1 LFFHDLHIFGMDAT
15 EPKLTFMRTIASD
28 STMELDHITLWGECL
43 SQLSKRVRKQSFCTW
58 LKTTR
63 GLPSPEGTL
72 RVAVPNKFVADWL
85 REHYLDLIRETL
97 KEVTQ
102 RDFALAFHVSKDS
115 SDYHPQMNM
124 NFEQSLPGNASSERI
139 PGEMGLNPKY
149 VFEAFVV
156 GDSNQFA
163 HAAAM
168 AVAEAPGSTQF
179 NPLYIYG
186 GVGLG
191 KTHLAQAIG
200 HYARDSFE
208 GLKIL
213 YVTSEKFTNDFINS
227 LTSNTTQDFVNLYRN
242 VDVLLL
248 DDIQFFAGKESTQV
262 QFFHTFNV
270 LYQNGKQ
277 IVLTSDRP
285 PKEIRGVEERLVSRF
300 QQGLVTDIQ
309 PPDLETRIAILNK
322 KCDSD
327 GTPIPIDV
335 AHFIADNV
343 TSNIRE
349 LEGSLIRLLAYGS
362 LNSKDITVD
371 LAKEVLKDTIR
382 NGTKQITLEQI
393 QKKVAASYNLPAE
406 SLCSK
411 RKTQEIA
418 LARQV
423 AMHLARSLTNNSL
436 KTIGAHFGGR
446 DHSTVIHACTQV
458 AENLK
463 KDPHFKLKVDGI
475 INSLYV

>member
-1 LFFHDLHIFGMDAT
+1 MQEDVCPQMEVSLSSSGRI
-15 EPKLTFMRTIASD
+15 D
-28 STMELDHITLWGECL
+28 SVQVWEECL
-43 SQLSKRVRKQSFCTW
+43 TSLKQRIKKHSFYTW
-58 LKTTR
+58 LRATR
-63 GLPSPEGTL
+63 GLPSSDGKIN
-72 RVAVPNKFVADWL
+72 VAVPNRFVADWL
-85 REHYLDLIRETL
+85 EEHYLTLIKETI

-102 RDFALAFHVSKDS
+102 KDLLLTFCISKDS
-115 SDYHPQMNM
+115 RDYHPQMSI
-124 NFEQSLPGNASSERI
+124 NFERTGPTPKKKLSTDPLGE
-139 PGEMGLNPKY
+139 EMGLNPKY
-149 VFEAFVV
+149 TFDAFVV
-156 GDSNQFA
+156 GESNQFA

-168 AVAEAPGSTQF
+168 AVAEAPGKTKF

-191 KTHLAQAIG
+191 KTHLVQAIG
-200 HYARDSFE
+200 HFAREEYEDI
-208 GLKIL
+208 KIL

-227 LTSNTTQDFVNLYRN
+227 ITSNTTRDFVNLYRN

-248 DDIQFFAGKESTQV
+248 DDIQFFTGKESTQV

-285 PKEIRGVEERLVSRF
+285 PREIRGLEERLWSRF

-322 KCDSD
+322 KTESD
-327 GTPIPIDV
+327 GISIPIEV
-335 AHFIADNV
+335 ATFIADSI

-349 LEGSLIRLLAYGS
+349 LEGSLIRLLAYTS
-362 LNSKDITVD
+362 LHSKEITVD

-382 NGTKQITLEQI
+382 NGTKQINVDQI
-393 QKKVAASYNLPAE
+393 QKRVAASYNLSPE
-406 SLCSK
+406 MLCSK

-423 AMHLARSLTNNSL
+423 AMYLARSLTNNSL
-436 KTIGAHFGGR
+436 KTIGSHFGGR
-446 DHSTVIHACTQV
+446 DHSTVIHACTLV
-458 AENLK
+458 SENIK
-463 KDPHFKLKVDGI
+463 KDHNFKLRVDEI

>member
-1 LFFHDLHIFGMDAT
+1 MDND
-15 EPKLTFMRTIASD
+15 K
-28 STMELDHITLWGECL
+28 LWGDCL
-43 SQLSKRVRKQSFCTW
+43 SHLSKKIRKQSFCTW
-58 LKTTR
+58 LKATR
-63 GLPSPEGTL
+63 GLSSPEGTL

-85 REHYLDLIRETL
+85 KEHYLDLIKETIR
-97 KEVTQ
+97 EVTQ
-102 RDFALAFHVSKDS
+102 KDFALAFHVSKDS
-115 SDYHPQMNM
+115 KDYHPQMSM
-124 NFEQSLPGNASSERI
+124 NFDQPSKKRHFAENA

-149 VFEAFVV
+149 IFDAFVV

-163 HAAAM
+163 HAASL
-168 AVAEAPGSTQF
+168 AVAEAPGRTKF

-191 KTHLAQAIG
+191 KTHLVQAIG
-200 HYARDSFE
+200 QFARDAYE
-208 GLKIL
+208 GMKVL
-213 YVTSEKFTNDFINS
+213 YVTSEKFTSDFINS
-227 LTSNTTQDFVNLYRN
+227 LTSNTTRDFVNLYRN
-242 VDVLLL
+242 VDILLL
-248 DDIQFFAGKESTQV
+248 DDIQFFTGKESTQE

-285 PKEIRGVEERLVSRF
+285 PREIRGVEERLVSRF

-322 KCDSD
+322 KTESD
-327 GTPIPIDV
+327 GISIPIEV
-335 AHFIADNV
+335 ATFIADNV

-349 LEGSLIRLLAYGS
+349 LEGSLIRLLAYAS
-362 LNSKDITVD
+362 LNSKEITVE

-382 NGTKQITLEQI
+382 NGTKQVTMEQI
-393 QKKVAASYNLPAE
+393 QRKVAASHNLSFE
-406 SLCSK
+406 TLCSK

-423 AMHLARSLTNNSL
+423 AMYLARSLTSNSL

-463 KDPHFKLKVDGI
+463 KDQNFKLKVDGI

>member
-1 LFFHDLHIFGMDAT
+1 
-15 EPKLTFMRTIASD
+15 
-28 STMELDHITLWGECL
+28 MEIDGTTLWEECL
-43 SQLSKRVRKQSFCTW
+43 AHLSKRIKKQSFCTW

-63 GLPSPEGTL
+63 GLPSPEGSI

-85 REHYLDLIRETL
+85 EEHYLDLIKDSIMMVAGRSL
-97 KEVTQ
+97 
-102 RDFALAFHVSKDS
+102 ALAFHVSRDS
-115 SDYHPQMNM
+115 KNYHPQISI
-124 NFEQSLPGNASSERI
+124 NFDQPSPKRSSVQSAPEER
-139 PGEMGLNPKY
+139 GLNLKY
-149 VFEAFVV
+149 TFEAFVV

-163 HAAAM
+163 HAAAL
-168 AVAEAPGSTQF
+168 AVAEAPGKTKY

-191 KTHLAQAIG
+191 KTHLVQAIG
-200 HYARDSFE
+200 HFILDSYE
-208 GLKIL
+208 GIKVL

-227 LTSNTTQDFVNLYRN
+227 ITSNTMQDFVNLYRN

-277 IVLTSDRP
+277 IVLASDRAP
-285 PKEIRGVEERLVSRF
+285 REIKGIEERLLSRF

-309 PPDLETRIAILNK
+309 PPDLETRIAIINK
-322 KCDSD
+322 KAESD
-327 GTPIPIDV
+327 NIPIPIEV
-335 AHFIADNV
+335 ATFIADNI

-349 LEGSLIRLLAYGS
+349 LEGSLIRLLAYAS

-371 LAKEVLKDTIR
+371 LAKEVLKDSIR
-382 NGTKQITLEQI
+382 NGTREVTIEHI
-393 QKKVAASYNLPAE
+393 QKKVAVSYNLSSE

-411 RKTQEIA
+411 RKTQELA

-423 AMHLARSLTNNSL
+423 AMYLARSLTTASL
-436 KTIGAHFGGR
+436 KSIGLHFGGR

-458 AENLK
+458 TENLK
-463 KDPHFKLKVDGI
+463 VDHNFKLKVDAI

>member
-1 LFFHDLHIFGMDAT
+1 MIKDT
-15 EPKLTFMRTIASD
+15 
-28 STMELDHITLWGECL
+28 
-43 SQLSKRVRKQSFCTW
+43 
-58 LKTTR
+58 
-63 GLPSPEGTL
+63 
-72 RVAVPNKFVADWL
+72 
-85 REHYLDLIRETL
+85 IREISH
-97 KEVTQ
+97 KELE
-102 RDFALAFHVSKDS
+102 LAFQVSKDS
-115 SDYHPQMNM
+115 ADYHPQMTM
-124 NFEQSLPGNASSERI
+124 DFEPPAELDQKG
-139 PGEMGLNPKY
+139 GDGGGQVGLNPKY
-149 VFEAFVV
+149 VFDAFVV
-156 GDSNQFA
+156 GHSNRFA
-163 HAAAM
+163 HAAAL
-168 AVAEAPGSTQF
+168 AVAEAPGRTNF

-200 HYARDSFE
+200 HLARE
-208 GLKIL
+208 AYRGMKVL

-227 LTSNTTQDFVNLYRN
+227 LTSNTTQEFVNHYRN

-248 DDIQFFAGKESTQV
+248 DDIQFFAGKESTQE

-285 PKEIRGVEERLVSRF
+285 PREIKGVEERLVSRF
-300 QQGLVTDIQ
+300 QQGLATDIQ

-322 KCDSD
+322 KTESD
-327 GTPIPIDV
+327 GICIPAEV
-335 AHFIADNV
+335 ASFIADNV

-349 LEGSLIRLLAYGS
+349 LEGSLIRLLAYAS
-362 LNSKDITVD
+362 LNSKELTVD

-382 NGTKQITLEQI
+382 NGSKQVTMQQI
-393 QKKVAASYNLPAE
+393 QKRVAASYNLPVDA
-406 SLCSK
+406 LCSK

-423 AMHLARSLTNNSL
+423 AMYLSRSLTNSSL
-436 KTIGAHFGGR
+436 KTIGLHFGGR

-458 AENLK
+458 GENIK
-463 KDPHFKLKVDGI
+463 NDHDFKLKVDEI

>member
-1 LFFHDLHIFGMDAT
+1 
-15 EPKLTFMRTIASD
+15 
-28 STMELDHITLWGECL
+28 MEIEIDNGNLWGVCL
-43 SQLSKRVRKQSFCTW
+43 SHLSKRIRKQSFCTW
-58 LKTTR
+58 LKATR

-72 RVAVPNKFVADWL
+72 RVAVPNRFVADWL
-85 REHYLDLIRETL
+85 EEHYLDLIKETIR
-97 KEVTQ
+97 EVTQ
-102 RDFALAFHVSKDS
+102 KDFALAFHVSKDS
-115 SDYHPQMNM
+115 KGYHPQMSMSFDQPPKKRRFAEN
-124 NFEQSLPGNASSERI
+124 L

-149 VFEAFVV
+149 TFDAFVV

-163 HAAAM
+163 HAAAL
-168 AVAEAPGSTQF
+168 AVAEAPGRTKF

-200 HYARDSFE
+200 HFTREAYE
-208 GLKIL
+208 GIKVL
-213 YVTSEKFTNDFINS
+213 YVTSEKFTRDFINS

-248 DDIQFFAGKESTQV
+248 DDIQFFTGKESTQE

-285 PKEIRGVEERLVSRF
+285 PREIRGVEERLLSRF

-309 PPDLETRIAILNK
+309 PPELETRIAILNK
-322 KCDSD
+322 KIESD
-327 GTPIPIDV
+327 GISIPIEV
-335 AHFIADNV
+335 ATFIADNV

-349 LEGSLIRLLAYGS
+349 LEGSLIRLLAYAS
-362 LNSKDITVD
+362 LNSKKITAQ
-371 LAKEVLKDTIR
+371 LAQEVLKDTIR
-382 NGTKQITLEQI
+382 NGTKQVTMDQI
-393 QKKVAASYNLPAE
+393 QKKVATSYNLSPE
-406 SLCSK
+406 TLCSK

-423 AMHLARSLTNNSL
+423 AMYLCRSLTSSSL

-458 AENLK
+458 GENLK
-463 KDPHFKLKVDGI
+463 RDYNFKLKVDEI

>member
-1 LFFHDLHIFGMDAT
+1 LFVVDDKQLNRSETPSQKDEANN
-15 EPKLTFMRTIASD
+15 
-28 STMELDHITLWGECL
+28 MEVDNGKIWGECL
-43 SQLSKRVRKQSFCTW
+43 SHLSRRLKKQSFCTW
-58 LKTTR
+58 LKATK
-63 GLPSPEGTL
+63 GLPSTEGSI
-72 RVAVPNKFVADWL
+72 RVAVPNRFVADWL
-85 REHYLDLIRETL
+85 QEHYLGVIKETL
-97 KEVTQ
+97 REVTQ
-102 RDFALAFHVSKDS
+102 KDFALAFHVSKDS
-115 SDYHPQMNM
+115 EDYHPQMSM
-124 NFEQSLPGNASSERI
+124 SFDQSPKGSVPDRTS

-149 VFEAFVV
+149 TFEAFVV

-163 HAAAM
+163 HAAAL
-168 AVAEAPGSTQF
+168 AVAEAPGRTKF

-191 KTHLAQAIG
+191 KTHLVQAIG
-200 HYARDSFE
+200 HYARE
-208 GLKIL
+208 AYQGTKVL
-213 YVTSEKFTNDFINS
+213 YVTSEKFTSDFINS

-242 VDVLLL
+242 VDILLL

-285 PKEIRGVEERLVSRF
+285 PREIRGVEERLSSRF

-322 KCDSD
+322 KAESD
-327 GTPIPIDV
+327 GVNMPIEV
-335 AHFIADNV
+335 ASFIADNV

-349 LEGSLIRLLAYGS
+349 LEGSLIRLLAYAS
-362 LNSKDITVD
+362 LNSKEITVD
-371 LAKEVLKDTIR
+371 LAKAVLKDTMR
-382 NGTKQITLEQI
+382 SGTKEVSMAQI
-393 QKKVAASYNLPAE
+393 QKKVAATYNLPSDA
-406 SLCSK
+406 LCSK

-418 LARQV
+418 LARHV
-423 AMHLARSLTNNSL
+423 AMYLARSLTNNSL
-436 KTIGAHFGGR
+436 KSIGLHFGGR

-463 KDPHFKLKVDGI
+463 KDHNFKLKVDEI
-475 INSLYV
+475 INYLYV

>member
-1 LFFHDLHIFGMDAT
+1 
-15 EPKLTFMRTIASD
+15 
-28 STMELDHITLWGECL
+28 
-43 SQLSKRVRKQSFCTW
+43 
-58 LKTTR
+58 
-63 GLPSPEGTL
+63 
-72 RVAVPNKFVADWL
+72 
-85 REHYLDLIRETL
+85 
-97 KEVTQ
+97 
-102 RDFALAFHVSKDS
+102 
-115 SDYHPQMNM
+115 
-124 NFEQSLPGNASSERI
+124 
-139 PGEMGLNPKY
+139 
-149 VFEAFVV
+149 VV

-163 HAAAM
+163 HAASL
-168 AVAEAPGSTQF
+168 AVAEAPGRTKF

-191 KTHLAQAIG
+191 KTHLVQAIG
-200 HYARDSFE
+200 QFARDAYE
-208 GLKIL
+208 GMKVL
-213 YVTSEKFTNDFINS
+213 YVTSEKFTSDFINS
-227 LTSNTTQDFVNLYRN
+227 LTSNTTRDFVNLYRN

-248 DDIQFFAGKESTQV
+248 DDIQFFTGKESTQE

-285 PKEIRGVEERLVSRF
+285 PREIRGVEERLVSRF

-322 KCDSD
+322 KTESD
-327 GTPIPIDV
+327 GISIPIEV
-335 AHFIADNV
+335 ATFIADNV

-349 LEGSLIRLLAYGS
+349 LEGSLIRLLAYAS
-362 LNSKDITVD
+362 FNSKEITVE

-382 NGTKQITLEQI
+382 NGTKQVTMEQI
-393 QKKVAASYNLPAE
+393 QRKVAASHNLSFE
-406 SLCSK
+406 TLCSK

-423 AMHLARSLTNNSL
+423 AMYLARSLTNNSL
-436 KTIGAHFGGR
+436 KTIGLHFGGR

-463 KDPHFKLKVDGI
+463 KDHNLKLKVDEI
-475 INSLYV
+475 VNSLYV

>member
-1 LFFHDLHIFGMDAT
+1 
-15 EPKLTFMRTIASD
+15 
-28 STMELDHITLWGECL
+28 MEKDNGRLWVECL
-43 SQLSKRVRKQSFCTW
+43 SLLSKKIRKQSFCTW
-58 LKTTR
+58 LKATR
-63 GLPSPEGTL
+63 GLPSPEGTI

-85 REHYLDLIRETL
+85 QEHYLDLIKEAVR
-97 KEVTQ
+97 EVT
-102 RDFALAFHVSKDS
+102 RKNLALAFYVSKDS
-115 SDYHPQMNM
+115 VEYHPQMSM
-124 NFEQSLPGNASSERI
+124 NFEKPAEKKASGENL

-149 VFEAFVV
+149 TFEAFVV

-163 HAAAM
+163 HAAAL
-168 AVAEAPGSTQF
+168 AVAEAPGRTKF

-200 HYARDSFE
+200 HFARDAYQ
-208 GLKIL
+208 GMKIL
-213 YVTSEKFTNDFINS
+213 YVTSEKFTSDFINS
-227 LTSNTTQDFVNLYRN
+227 LTSNSTQDFVNFYRN
-242 VDVLLL
+242 VDILLL

-270 LYQNGKQ
+270 LYQTGKQ

-285 PKEIRGVEERLVSRF
+285 PREIRGVEERLLSRF

-309 PPDLETRIAILNK
+309 PPDLETRIAIINK
-322 KCDSD
+322 KSESD
-327 GTPIPIDV
+327 GTPIPIEV
-335 AHFIADNV
+335 ATFIADNV

-349 LEGSLIRLLAYGS
+349 LEGSLIRLLAYAS

-382 NGTKQITLEQI
+382 NQAKQVTMEQI
-393 QKKVAASYNLPAE
+393 QKKVAVSYNLPPE

-411 RKTQEIA
+411 RKTQEIV

-423 AMHLARSLTNNSL
+423 AMYLSRSLTTNSL
-436 KTIGAHFGGR
+436 KSIGLHFGGR

-458 AENLK
+458 SENIK
-463 KDPHFKLKVDGI
+463 KDSNFKLKVDEI

>member
-1 LFFHDLHIFGMDAT
+1 MEIDNG
-15 EPKLTFMRTIASD
+15 KLWR
-28 STMELDHITLWGECL
+28 ECL
-43 SQLSKRVRKQSFCTW
+43 SHLSKRIRKQSFCTW
-58 LKTTR
+58 LKATR
-63 GLPSPEGTL
+63 GLPSPEGTI

-85 REHYLDLIRETL
+85 EEHYLNLIRETIR
-97 KEVTQ
+97 EVTQ
-102 RDFALAFHVSKDS
+102 RDFTLAFHVSKDS
-115 SDYHPQMNM
+115 KNYHPQMSMDFDQPPKKRLFAENV
-124 NFEQSLPGNASSERI
+124 

-149 VFEAFVV
+149 TFDAFVV

-163 HAAAM
+163 HAASL
-168 AVAEAPGSTQF
+168 AVAEAPGRTKF

-191 KTHLAQAIG
+191 KTHLVQAIG
-200 HYARDSFE
+200 QFARDAYE
-208 GLKIL
+208 GMKVL
-213 YVTSEKFTNDFINS
+213 YVTSEKFTSDFINS
-227 LTSNTTQDFVNLYRN
+227 LTSNTTRDFVNLYRN
-242 VDVLLL
+242 VDILLL
-248 DDIQFFAGKESTQV
+248 DDIQFFTGKESTQE

-285 PKEIRGVEERLVSRF
+285 PREIRGVEERLVSRF

-322 KCDSD
+322 KTESD
-327 GTPIPIDV
+327 GISIPIEV
-335 AHFIADNV
+335 ATFIADNV

-349 LEGSLIRLLAYGS
+349 LEGSLIRLLAYAS
-362 LNSKDITVD
+362 LNSKEITVE

-382 NGTKQITLEQI
+382 NGTKQVTLEQI
-393 QKKVAASYNLPAE
+393 QRKVAASHNLSFE
-406 SLCSK
+406 TLCSK

-423 AMHLARSLTNNSL
+423 AMYLARSLTNNSL
-436 KTIGAHFGGR
+436 KTIGLHFGGR

-463 KDPHFKLKVDGI
+463 KNHNLKLKVDEI

>member
-1 LFFHDLHIFGMDAT
+1 MEMDNV
-15 EPKLTFMRTIASD
+15 RI
-28 STMELDHITLWGECL
+28 WNECL
-43 SQLSKRVRKQSFCTW
+43 SYLRKQIRQQSYCTW
-58 LKTTR
+58 LKATR
-63 GLPSPEGTL
+63 GLPSPEGSI

-85 REHYLDLIRETL
+85 EEHYLNLIQESI
-97 KEVTQ
+97 KEVAG
-102 RDFALAFHVSKDS
+102 RELALAFYVSRDS
-115 SDYHPQMNM
+115 RNYHPQMSM
-124 NFEQSLPGNASSERI
+124 NFEQPLPKKPSAQTAAER
-139 PGEMGLNPKY
+139 GLNPKY
-149 VFEAFVV
+149 TFDAFVV

-168 AVAEAPGSTQF
+168 AVAEAPGKTKY

-191 KTHLAQAIG
+191 KTHLVQAIG
-200 HYARDSFE
+200 HYVLDAYES
-208 GLKIL
+208 INVL
-213 YVTSEKFTNDFINS
+213 YVTSEKFTSDFINS
-227 LTSNTTQDFVNLYRN
+227 ITSNTTQEFVNLYRN
-242 VDVLLL
+242 VDILLL

-277 IVLTSDRP
+277 IVLASDRP
-285 PKEIRGVEERLVSRF
+285 PREIKGIEERLLSRF

-322 KCDSD
+322 KAESDSISL
-327 GTPIPIDV
+327 PIEV
-335 AHFIADNV
+335 TTFIADNV

-349 LEGSLIRLLAYGS
+349 LEGSLIRLLAYAS

-382 NGTKQITLEQI
+382 NGTKEVTMEHIL
-393 QKKVAASYNLPAE
+393 KKVASCYNLSAE

-411 RKTQEIA
+411 RKTQEVA

-423 AMHLARSLTNNSL
+423 AMYLARSLTSASL
-436 KTIGAHFGGR
+436 KTIGIHFGGR
-446 DHSTVIHACTQV
+446 DHSTVIHACSQV
-458 AENLK
+458 TENLK
-463 KDPHFKLKVDGI
+463 GDYNFKLKVDSI